1 MMILE
6 IVNHQ
11 NAVCIL
17 FLQNNKKKHFE
28 FVFFS
33 KNLIKAR
40 TSRET
45 ESSSGYSQR
54 RSYSSSG
61 VEEKPSTSQST
72 ASSSS
77 VIPKTSSDIESDAKK
92 RSRSF
97 TRPVLRSAVPDSQLI
112 SIARRPSPVGR
123 SKKFD

>member
-1 MMILE
+1 
-6 IVNHQ
+6 
-11 NAVCIL
+11 
-17 FLQNNKKKHFE
+17 
-28 FVFFS
+28 
-33 KNLIKAR
+33 
-40 TSRET
+40 
-45 ESSSGYSQR
+45 
-54 RSYSSSG
+54 
-61 VEEKPSTSQST
+61 VEENPSTSQST